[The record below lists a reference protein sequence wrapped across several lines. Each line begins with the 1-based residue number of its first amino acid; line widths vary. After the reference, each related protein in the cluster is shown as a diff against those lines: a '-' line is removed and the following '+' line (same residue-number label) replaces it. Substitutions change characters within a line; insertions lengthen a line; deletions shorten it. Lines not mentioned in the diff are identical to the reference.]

1 MNDCVLTYKDCLCE
15 SVLYPSR
22 NTLYSFISYRSINCL
37 FAYSFIHSSH
47 NKQSTISQRSIY
59 QYKNE
64 CAASKLRRSIHLL
77 RKTKFTTTD
86 HETKQSNP
94 IPSNPIPLTND
105 FSLLLVL
112 FNDREQ
118 FRVSYESAQK
128 LGSLSK
134 QQHRRSPHVWLIRQ
148 NAKDDTSQ

>member
-1 MNDCVLTYKDCLCE
+1 MNAQQANLGEV
-15 SVLYPSR
+15 
-22 NTLYSFISYRSINCL
+22 SIY
-37 FAYSFIHSSH
+37 FE
-47 NKQSTISQRSIY
+47 KQSSQ
-59 QYKNE
+59 
-64 CAASKLRRSIHLL
+64 LPT
-77 RKTKFTTTD
+77 TKP
-86 HETKQSNP
+86 NNL
-94 IPSNPIPLTND
+94 IPSHLIPLTND
-105 FSLLLVL
+105 FSLLHVL